1 MLIWHCAIFH
11 MYKSLFLTLGNEIN
25 SQSNQIFKK
34 QQSHLFL
41 GSANNESFYLPNLK
55 YFGIMWK
62 PLKSYMRM
70 NRFGADKR

>member
-1 MLIWHCAIFH
+1 M
-11 MYKSLFLTLGNEIN
+11 LGNEIN

-55 YFGIMWK
+55 YFGIM
-62 PLKSYMRM
+62 
-70 NRFGADKR
+70 